1 MRGLREAR
9 AGRLASDKR
18 RQPSNRRLP
27 DELGSQAIEIVRER
41 YVDFGPTLACEKLL
55 ELHDLQVSRE
65 TLRAWLIGA
74 GIWIPRHERVRT
86 AHQPRHRRECLGELV
101 QLDGCEHAW
110 FEDRGPGCTLLVY
123 VDDATGR
130 LLELRFVR
138 TELNIDIICANS
150 PQAQGRVERM
160 NKTLQDRLLKEL
172 RLRGTS
178 TIGAGNA
185 FLLQFMADHNRR
197 FGRAAKNAHDAHR
210 SLRGHEDLSRI
221 FTWREERRMSR
232 NLVVRFKGITYLV
245 EPSPET
251 LRFAGKRV
259 RVFESWRASGSALLS
274 RSSGFAAGAG
284 QVRRASK
291 KLTFARRSARGRADR
306 SGTFPTI
313 QPGRAQ
319 RARSSSG
326 TKRSRKLGGR
336 CATIEPR
343 SAARLR
349 SRPRSSAAP
358 VDRRCP
364 TGHFYFAGERTFL
377 LGFDKP

>member
-1 MRGLREAR
+1 M
-9 AGRLASDKR
+9 
-18 RQPSNRRLP
+18 P

-74 GIWIPRHERVRT
+74 GIWIPRRERVRT

-172 RLRGTS
+172 RLRGIS

-210 SLRGHEDLSRI
+210 PLRGHEDLSRI

-358 VDRRCP
+358 VDRRSP